1 MSGDGVRAVSR
12 LTYRT
17 ASVGLSRDLN
27 RSAILRLIASDGPI
41 ARMNIARRL
50 GLSPATVTA
59 VTRELVDQGLVRVA
73 ERAPSSGGRPA
84 LLLELVGGAA
94 TAFGVKV
101 APDHLVGVLVDLEAD
116 ILERFELPFEAEA
129 PDAVE
134 QLVRA
139 LSLWLDDAGE
149 RPPLLGVGLGVPGVF
164 DSRTGLLESPLLGWR
179 GVALPALLQD
189 RLGLP
194 VFVDN
199 DVNTLAVAERLYG
212 RGRDV
217 EHFITV
223 TLGRGVGLGIIAGG
237 DIYRGHR
244 GGAGEFGHVTVVEKG
259 PVCSCGKRGCLEALV
274 ADPALV
280 AEARRRG
287 VLSGR
292 QGLAALRKLA
302 ARGDEGALTVY
313 DDAGAL
319 LGRAVSGLVNV
330 LGPEL
335 VLVSGEGTESWLHLD
350 SAFQRELRSNLFPP
364 LQDVPVEVDPWDDA
378 KWAIGAAS
386 LVLRSTFAAPLDDA
400 STSAL
405 RVSSFPTEVVA

>member
-179 GVALPALLQD
+179 GVALPALPMPTSPPAD
-189 RLGLP
+189 RRWETQP
-194 VFVDN
+194 PW
-199 DVNTLAVAERLYG
+199 R
-212 RGRDV
+212 
-217 EHFITV
+217 
-223 TLGRGVGLGIIAGG
+223 
-237 DIYRGHR
+237 
-244 GGAGEFGHVTVVEKG
+244 
-259 PVCSCGKRGCLEALV
+259 V
-274 ADPALV
+274 ADG
-280 AEARRRG
+280 RRR
-287 VLSGR
+287 
-292 QGLAALRKLA
+292 
-302 ARGDEGALTVY
+302 
-313 DDAGAL
+313 
-319 LGRAVSGLVNV
+319 
-330 LGPEL
+330 
-335 VLVSGEGTESWLHLD
+335 
-350 SAFQRELRSNLFPP
+350 
-364 LQDVPVEVDPWDDA
+364 
-378 KWAIGAAS
+378 
-386 LVLRSTFAAPLDDA
+386 
-400 STSAL
+400 STS
-405 RVSSFPTEVVA
+405 RP